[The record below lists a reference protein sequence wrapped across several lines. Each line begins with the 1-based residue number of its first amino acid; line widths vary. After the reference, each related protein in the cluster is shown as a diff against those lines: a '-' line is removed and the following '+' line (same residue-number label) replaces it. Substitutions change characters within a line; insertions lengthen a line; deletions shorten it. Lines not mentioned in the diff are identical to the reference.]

1 MAEPTKPSD
10 PGEAG
15 LTDAELAAEEGS
27 ELPDREAM
35 SMLHISPMDDIG
47 NLAMPIN
54 QAFSVNLNAN
64 QSIASATADQVVIV
78 DQGTPTAESSGAP
91 HD

>member
-1 MAEPTKPSD
+1 MAEPTKPSTPAD
-10 PGEAG
+10 AG

-35 SMLHISPMDDIG
+35 SMLHILPMDDIG

-54 QAFSVNLNAN
+54 QAFSINLNTN
-64 QSIASATADQVVIV
+64 QSIASATADQVVVI
-78 DQGTPTAESSGAP
+78 DQGDPTAEA
-91 HD
+91 